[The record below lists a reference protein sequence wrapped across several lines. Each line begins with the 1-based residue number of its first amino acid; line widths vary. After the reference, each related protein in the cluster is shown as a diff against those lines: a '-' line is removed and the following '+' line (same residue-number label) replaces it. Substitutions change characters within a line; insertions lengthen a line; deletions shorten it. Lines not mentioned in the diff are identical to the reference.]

1 MAPIILLALAAGA
14 GYFVLKG
21 GSKDG
26 SGAATPA
33 TPTTPATTPATPAT
47 TATSTWAVPSDLM
60 AKEAAAVAA
69 GDPIAMRKVAAELRK
84 LGNPDAVK
92 AAESLEAAA
101 AVIEAGQA
109 AAKPTSSTVPV
120 PSTPVIVATSPSLPQ
135 IATPTVT
142 LPTPVVTVPTAALPA
157 PVPQA
162 PASPRRNAADALVRY
177 LSTDPAYKTHDSQLE
192 SLMGSYVSTLGQSP
206 TGGNLMYGPGTAKTL
221 AEPESGGH
229 TPPTPRYWPAGY
241 AKYTAA
247 IKNYEAWLR
256 DKAAQDPARAAE
268 WNSALSHA
276 RDYYP
281 SGSKTGK

>member
-33 TPTTPATTPATPAT
+33 TPPTTATPATPPT
-47 TATSTWAVPSDLM
+47 TATTSTWAVPSDLM
-60 AKEAAAVAA
+60 TEEAAAVAA
-69 GDPIAMRKVAAELRK
+69 GDSVAMRKVAAKLRK
-84 LGNPDAVK
+84 LGTPEAVK

-109 AAKPTSSTVPV
+109 TA
-120 PSTPVIVATSPSLPQ
+120 
-135 IATPTVT
+135 
-142 LPTPVVTVPTAALPA
+142 TAALPTSVVA
-157 PVPQA
+157 VPTMAEAGQAADALPTQAADALPIPVVAVPTEALPVPVPQA
-162 PASPRRNAADALVRY
+162 PASPRRNAADALARY
-177 LSTDPAYKTHDSQLE
+177 LSSDPAYKTHDSQLE

-221 AEPESGGH
+221 AEPESGSH